1 MIIFVYKLFIMAKK
15 AAITKDFIL
24 SEYTKY
30 ILEEGKKPNS
40 IYSFC
45 SQLKIEETQFYAFFS
60 SFEHIE
66 EIVFTHFHEATLNL
80 LEKSEDFATYDAKT
94 KLLSYYFTYFE
105 QLTANRSL
113 TLYLLELDK
122 SKLNSAKK
130 LNSLRKMFIQFI
142 ESLGIESIKI
152 PESRIEKIQ
161 QRGIAEMSW
170 GQFVMILKFWIDDTS
185 PSFEKTDIFI
195 EKSVHASFDLLDL
208 TPLKNIIDFGKFLW
222 KEKITK

>member
-1 MIIFVYKLFIMAKK
+1 MYKLIIMAKK
-15 AAITKDFIL
+15 AALTKDFIL

-30 ILEEGKKPNS
+30 ILEHGKKPNS
-40 IYSFC
+40 VYSFC
-45 SQLKIEETQFYAFFS
+45 SQLKIAETQFYAFYS

-66 EIVFTHFHEATLNL
+66 ESVFTHFHESTISL

-113 TLYLLELDK
+113 TLHLLELDK
-122 SKLNSAKK
+122 SKLNCAKK
-130 LNSLRKMFIQFI
+130 LNSLRKMFIHFI
-142 ESLGIESIKI
+142 ESLGIESMKI
-152 PESRIEKIQ
+152 PEPRIEKIQ

-222 KEKITK
+222 KEKINK